1 MKKTGRVFISVYKYL
16 KGGYQQL
23 GASLFFMVPSN
34 RTKINGGKLKHRK
47 FCLHIIENFFTVR
60 VTEHWN
66 RLPREVVETPS
77 LEILNILSVQDYPP

>member
-1 MKKTGRVFISVYKYL
+1 VKKTGRVFISVYKYL

-47 FCLHIIENFFTVR
+47 F
-60 VTEHWN
+60 
-66 RLPREVVETPS
+66 
-77 LEILNILSVQDYPP
+77 